1 MHIRMR
7 SALKISLSLMLVA
20 ATAMTSGYAQ
30 AADRPAKEVF
40 GHIQLPNAGPPASYG
55 GYAKG
60 CQSGA
65 VALATDGDT
74 WQAMRL
80 SRNRRWGQP
89 QLVKL
94 IERFSRDAQSIGWPG
109 LLVGDI
115 SQSRGGPM
123 LSGHAS
129 HQIGLD
135 VDIWFQPMPHQ
146 RLTEQQRETFPFMSM
161 LDKSKF
167 LTVDDR
173 KWSTTH
179 ANLVMMAASYP
190 QVERIFVNPAIKK
203 KLCQT
208 WRGDRTFMG
217 KVRPIY
223 GHDEHFHIRMQCPPG
238 SKSCKSQARV
248 GEGDG
253 CDQSLDWWF
262 TKQPWAKPKPNIDA
276 APPKPPR
283 PMMLSDLPASCAVI
297 ASADQGTIT
306 QAAPAVT
313 TTMATPSAT
322 DQAFSLPQIGPIP
335 YSRPTAY

>member
-1 MHIRMR
+1 MQSRMR
-7 SALKISLSLMLVA
+7 NALKISLSIIALT
-20 ATAMTSGYAQ
+20 ATSLTASMSTAQ
-30 AADRPAKEVF
+30 ERPAKEIF
-40 GHIQLPNAGPPASYG
+40 GHIQLPNSGAPSSHGS
-55 GYAKG
+55 YAKG

-65 VALATDGDT
+65 VALASDGET

-89 QLVKL
+89 QLVQL
-94 IERFSRDAQSIGWPG
+94 VEQFSRDAQTIGWPG

-135 VDIWFQPMPHQ
+135 ADIWFQPMPHQ
-146 RLTEQQRETFPFMSM
+146 RLTEQQRETFPFVSM

-173 KWSTTH
+173 KWSKTH

-208 WRGDRTFMG
+208 WRGDRSNLG
-217 KVRPIY
+217 KVRPVY

-238 SKSCKSQARV
+238 SKSCKPQARV
-248 GEGDG
+248 AEGDG
-253 CDQSLDWWF
+253 CDKSLDWWF
-262 TKQPWAKPKPNIDA
+262 TKEPWAKPKPKPNA
-276 APPKPPR
+276 TPPKPPR
-283 PMMLSDLPASCAVI
+283 PMMLTDLPAACAVI
-297 ASADQGTIT
+297 AGADQNIISPTAT
-306 QAAPAVT
+306 VVTASMAAAFGGQT
-313 TTMATPSAT
+313 
-322 DQAFSLPQIGPIP
+322 AFSLPQIGPMP
-335 YSRPTAY
+335 YARPSAY

>member
-1 MHIRMR
+1 MR
-7 SALKISLSLMLVA
+7 NVLKFSLTIAALA
-20 ATAMTSGYAQ
+20 ATTLTSVPTFAQ
-30 AADRPAKEVF
+30 DRPAKEVF
-40 GHIQLPNAGPPASYG
+40 GHIQLPNSGSPVSYG
-55 GYAKG
+55 SYAKG

-65 VALATDGDT
+65 VALATDGET

-89 QLVKL
+89 QLIRLV
-94 IERFSRDAQSIGWPG
+94 EQFSRDATKIGWPG

-146 RLTEQQRETFPFMSM
+146 RLTEQQRETFPFVSM

-179 ANLVMMAASYP
+179 AKLVMLAASYP

-208 WRGDRTFMG
+208 WRGDRTYMG

-238 SKSCKSQARV
+238 SKSCKSQAAV
-248 GEGDG
+248 PEGDG
-253 CDQSLDWWF
+253 CDKSLDWWF
-262 TKQPWAKPKPNIDA
+262 TKAPWAKPKPNPN
-276 APPKPPR
+276 APPPKAPR
-283 PMMLSDLPASCAVI
+283 PMMLSDLPPACAVI
-297 ASADQGTIT
+297 AAADQSSARASDNRTTSSDIAKIIT
-306 QAAPAVT
+306 SDTLVN
-313 TTMATPSAT
+313 
-322 DQAFSLPQIGPIP
+322 LPFVWPIP
-335 YSRPTAY
+335 YARPNL

>member
-1 MHIRMR
+1 MQIRMCN
-7 SALKISLSLMLVA
+7 ALKISLSILALA
-20 ATAMTSGYAQ
+20 ATSLTASVSSAQ
-30 AADRPAKEVF
+30 ERPAKEVF
-40 GHIQLPNAGPPASYG
+40 GHIQLPNSGPSASYG

-65 VALATDGDT
+65 VALATDGET

-89 QLVKL
+89 QLVRL
-94 IERFSRDAQSIGWPG
+94 VEQFSRDAQSIGWPG

-146 RLTEQQRETFPFMSM
+146 RLTEQQRETFPFVSM

-173 KWSTTH
+173 KWSKTH

-190 QVERIFVNPAIKK
+190 QVERVFVNPAIKK

-208 WRGDRTFMG
+208 WRGDRSNLG

-238 SKSCKSQARV
+238 SKSCKSQASV

-253 CDQSLDWWF
+253 CDKSLDWWF
-262 TKQPWAKPKPNIDA
+262 TKEPWAKPKPNPNA

-283 PMMLSDLPASCAVI
+283 PMMLSDLPPACAVI
-297 ASADQGTIT
+297 ASSDQDIIGRNAPIATANI
-306 QAAPAVT
+306 AAPFALPD
-313 TTMATPSAT
+313 ALA
-322 DQAFSLPQIGPIP
+322 LPQIGPMP
-335 YSRPTAY
+335 YVRPSTY